1 MLRKANKKRVS
12 PFPPECSSLW
22 SCSSISPA
30 TCPSFCSALTPTASV
45 AQLAPK
51 LHATAQSEGVNRS
64 RPPRCACCLRYRPSC
79 YERRVSPTCARWM
92 FGSECSIAQWACSL
106 RRHTLQDGET
116 RESRCSARRPP
127 PLSSSYFGRRIFP
140 HNRL

>member
-1 MLRKANKKRVS
+1 MLRKANKKRGLR
-12 PFPPECSSLW
+12 FPPECSSLW

-30 TCPSFCSALTPTASV
+30 TCPSFCSARTPTARA

-92 FGSECSIAQWACSL
+92 FGSECSVAQWACSL
-106 RRHTLQDGET
+106 TRHTVQDGET
-116 RESRCSARRPP
+116 RESRGSARRPP
-127 PLSSSYFGRRIFP
+127 PLSSSCSGRRIFP